1 MDTFQMAMP
10 AQPAQ
15 VTALNVTP
23 LAAWNALL
31 ASSSKTKHAENLQ
44 LPQDLLVSL
53 RMVILLS
60 ALQDVAN
67 AILIATTTK
76 FAWLQMMALCLLGVS
91 FINVTRAV
99 KPALTMSIATGYIK
113 SV

>member
-1 MDTFQMAMP
+1 MDIIQTATP

-31 ASSSKTKHAENLQ
+31 ASSSKTKHAESLQ

-53 RMVILLS
+53 RMVTLLS
-60 ALQDVAN
+60 ALQDAVN
-67 AILIATTTK
+67 AILIATITK
-76 FAWLQMMALCLLGVS
+76 FAWLQMMALCLLRVS
-91 FINVTRAV
+91 FISVTRTV
-99 KPALTMSIATGYIK
+99 KPALTMPIATDYTM